1 MLDGKRKRQS
11 SKTLGIQLLRDDDC
25 SEATTML
32 LSTKEPLR
40 SDNCRSDEA
49 TSRMNDVRYLF
60 ITFTI
65 SELIVFCL
73 SVPPVCSGF
82 ESPVSND

>member
-11 SKTLGIQLLRDDDC
+11 SKALGIQLLRNDGN
-25 SEATTML
+25 L
-32 LSTKEPLR
+32 LVITILFSTKEPLR

-49 TSRMNDVRYLF
+49 TSRMKDVRYLF

-65 SELIVFCL
+65 SELIVIFLCA
-73 SVPPVCSGF
+73 PPYCSGF
-82 ESPVSND
+82 